1 MDILSDVA
9 CACPMTMEKET
20 EDDGEYNTVYLV
32 REMHSLKVRVL
43 SLETELEQLK
53 IRKDFDNN
61 QYNQNFKNVLAWMN
75 QLRKLIRGNAPQ
87 NAELKFSLV

>member
-1 MDILSDVA
+1 
-9 CACPMTMEKET
+9 MTMEKET

-87 NAELKFSLV
+87 NAELFSLV

>member
-1 MDILSDVA
+1 
-9 CACPMTMEKET
+9 MTMEKET